1 MRSSKCVAVSIML
14 SLIVTILPT
23 LGAGQDTAT
32 DTPPASAQVLSNT
45 RTASCM
51 VRITADADLIS
62 LNGETLAYLL
72 YSPGVVDKAAQE
84 TLGIRSSE
92 KRHTKDLLKI
102 DVMRLEA
109 DRPAHRRSQMRIAPG
124 YDEMMEAEMQ
134 AIYRQ
139 QYMEHSTEGTAKPE
153 KEDDP
158 KGNSTNGD
166 SGSHQPSDEES
177 MTGRSGGMDGFGDD
191 MGMMGGQGM
200 GGFGDGMGGM
210 GGMGMMGGGMGGMY
224 ADTME
229 PGWAASRERTM
240 TIKFSVHLPEDVR
253 PAAQEFAMA
262 IVENLRQALGKTCE
276 QRRREL
282 SALADTA
289 QARWEWAQEQLAQVT
304 GVRSAET
311 IAVTE
316 RLDTIV
322 DLSMLS
328 PEMPFSEAVE
338 VLRNSVEPRLQ
349 IAVMWKQLLAN
360 ASVDPSDPIDLDPL
374 PQVKVKTA
382 LEVLLQAVS
391 SEVADLTYKIRDNV
405 IVVAT
410 ATAIETFEVP
420 AAAAAAPAGEVDV
433 RALVSQRQV
442 LTREIRTLEL
452 DLAGLEARRRAIQKQ
467 IARTKDEAG
476 RKLKDDTVTREL
488 EKLVQMH
495 IDTVSMLKKQAGD
508 DWVSLTELAQA
519 NENLTRAK
527 IELARR
533 REELGK
539 SAGGARLEG
548 YNDELSQMAID
559 MAEKEARL
567 DLLQRQLEDVR
578 RQLSRARQFD
588 PAAARA
594 RMATE
599 TLNLSERRVTEL
611 RQRLADLRPPT
622 VTVLAVD

>member
-191 MGMMGGQGM
+191 MGMMGG
-200 GGFGDGMGGM
+200 
-210 GGMGMMGGGMGGMY
+210 GMGGMY
-224 ADTME
+224 ADPME